1 MARDSL
7 GASSCRS
14 RGSNITEMQRLLLPV
29 LLLCAFSAAFA
40 QSQPRNVDLTAS
52 DGTKLKATYFAAA
65 KPGPAVILLHMC
77 NTDRRSWESV
87 GQQLSAGG
95 INALT
100 IDNRGFGE
108 SGGPRAE
115 NAPPDVQ
122 QQVRAK
128 WPADFDAAFEWM
140 LSQPGVDKTRIG
152 AGGGSCG
159 VDNVVK
165 LASRHPEVRSL
176 VLLAGAI
183 DPDGLRFLQQ
193 NAWIPLFTAAAADDE
208 YDSQA
213 PEMMRWFAEFTGNAR
228 NKFMGFQNGRH
239 GTEIFGPHPE
249 LPKQIVA
256 WYVDTLLKHPA
267 DAHASFTPKTTP
279 VTEFW
284 DAANQPGGAARAA
297 KIFHDARKRDANAFV
312 FPEFILN
319 VLAYQRLQAAG
330 INAGAIPPSSTA
342 PAKVSEGT
350 ATQAKDDALELF
362 KLNVEAFPTSANAE
376 DSLADGYLALGQTD
390 LALAAERKCLELLPA
405 DKINDQFKSQLR
417 QAAEHK
423 IAKLKQSAGTSGP

>member
-1 MARDSL
+1 MKRFL
-7 GASSCRS
+7 
-14 RGSNITEMQRLLLPV
+14 MPV
-29 LLLCAFSAAFA
+29 LLLCAFTAAFS
-40 QSQPRNVDLTAS
+40 QSEPLNLNLTAS

-65 KPGPAVILLHMC
+65 KLGPAVILLHMC
-77 NTDRRSWESV
+77 NTDRRSWEPV
-87 GQQLSAGG
+87 ARQLSAAG

-128 WPADFDAAFEWM
+128 WPGDFDTAFEWI
-140 LSQPGVDKTRIG
+140 LSQPGVDKNRIG

-159 VDNVVK
+159 VNNAVK

-176 VLLAGAI
+176 VLLAGAT

-193 NAWIPLFTAAAADDE
+193 NAWMPLFTAAAADDE
-208 YDSQA
+208 YDNQA
-213 PEMMRWFAEFTGNAR
+213 PEMMRWFAEFTGNVQ
-228 NKFMGFQNGRH
+228 NKFVGFQNGRH

-256 WYVDTLLKHPA
+256 WYVDTLLRHPA
-267 DAHASFTPKTTP
+267 DAHASLMPKTTP

-284 DAANQPGGAARAA
+284 AAANQPGGAVRAA

-312 FPEFILN
+312 FPEFVVN

-330 INAGAIPPSSTA
+330 INAGGIPPSTTPS
-342 PAKVSEGT
+342 KGSERNN
-350 ATQAKDDALELF
+350 TQAKNDALELF

-376 DSLADGYLALGQTD
+376 DSLADGYLALGQND
-390 LALAAERKCLELLPA
+390 RALAAERKCLELLRA

-417 QAAEHK
+417 QAAEQR
-423 IAKLKQSAGTSGP
+423 IAKLKQSAGASGP